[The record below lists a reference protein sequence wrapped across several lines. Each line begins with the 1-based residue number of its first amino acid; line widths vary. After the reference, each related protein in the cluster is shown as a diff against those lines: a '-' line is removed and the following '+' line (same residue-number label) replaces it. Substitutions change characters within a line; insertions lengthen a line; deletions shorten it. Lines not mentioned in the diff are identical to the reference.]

1 MRRKPFSVVCLQRA
15 SPLRH
20 QVKQSRRSSQR
31 SRFLILMTVSLVEP
45 WTYVLSKLSMPT
57 VPPPSSETETW
68 WDTPG
73 DSRLKHNKEE
83 RKKLIPIITYR
94 SSKWCRPGISRH
106 RYFGTTARKP
116 IRLFAAR
123 LSVIGVAVL
132 VGRGAVQSRAGVANA
147 HGSLEEAPT
156 ASTATSESGRE
167 LRHSF

>member
-83 RKKLIPIITYR
+83 RKNSSPSSPIDHPNGVVPASADIDISVPQRGNPFDYSPLDSPLSASP
-94 SSKWCRPGISRH
+94 SSSDEELFNHALALQTPMVPSK
-106 RYFGTTARKP
+106 KP
-116 IRLFAAR
+116 PPPPPPRA
-123 LSVIGVAVL
+123 
-132 VGRGAVQSRAGVANA
+132 RAG
-147 HGSLEEAPT
+147 
-156 ASTATSESGRE
+156 ES
-167 LRHSF
+167 